1 MARVGSFQA
10 ALLSCFSVAVVAA
23 GAAGGAASAATIR
36 ITPSVSIPKGH
47 PRIFLTQADLDALRK
62 RARGLRL
69 AAWVKVYLGWVDN
82 GGTKYDAAGCE
93 DYAFAYLLTG
103 REKYART
110 ALRQAFELGN
120 DDFHE
125 GQRYSRRAL
134 VYDWLHGKLSADEKS
149 RLEKPLAAML
159 GPRTSSHR
167 LKIGSRY
174 HSGWLSAALA
184 LAGEGVADK
193 AAADD
198 IAYFVQCYTPLMK
211 RLAETNTDGGSR
223 HYAHVVGREWITT
236 YEMMQ
241 AATGGAAFKGFH
253 YHGRQGVYWLY
264 RMIGGYGCLPNAGDG
279 THATVAAAP
288 PTPLFSHTAM
298 RGPSPASQEMAV
310 RLLDLKGNRPHW
322 EDILWYRDLRRP
334 ELSRLPLSR
343 IFRGVGVVI
352 TRSGWDM
359 ARESTDVAAAFYNGP
374 TLRHTHLNQGHF
386 QIYRGRTALT
396 PDAGF
401 YDIYGG
407 PHCENVFK
415 TTLGHNCVT
424 ITGPGGGDGRQTQGV
439 RNPRK
444 YPHNTWARDRGAI
457 TAYEADGRF
466 TYVLADATLAY
477 GAAKGGRGGGG
488 GGQPRA
494 RSVTR
499 QFIHLRPGIFVIY
512 DRVAAAGPGLKK
524 RFVLQSYDEPAFD
537 GAEEIE
543 QGKRGDGISAST
555 DTGLI
560 TSTREDSRLF
570 CRILLPEERTVRKA
584 GGPTYWC
591 YNNGQFYRPK
601 KRSFRNAASAHRAGM
616 PFWRS
621 EISPAK
627 AAAFDEFLVVLE
639 ATPNEQAAPSECELK
654 AAPGSLRLSIAGA
667 KADYEITLARSRDGG
682 HIRITE
688 GGRVAVNKDFAR
700 TLAVPE
706 GNPVQPK

>member
-1 MARVGSFQA
+1 MARGGIFQA
-10 ALLSCFSVAVVAA
+10 AFLSCFLV
-23 GAAGGAASAATIR
+23 AGGAGSAPAQAGTIR
-36 ITPSVSIPKGH
+36 VTPSVAIPKGH

-62 RARGLRL
+62 RAGEPRL

-110 ALRQAFELGN
+110 ALRQAFELKN
-120 DDFHE
+120 DEFHE

-134 VYDWLHGKLSADEKS
+134 VYDWLYAKLSADERS

-198 IAYFVQCYTPLMK
+198 IAYFMQCYTPLMK

-241 AATGGAAFKGFH
+241 AATGGAAFKGFEF
-253 YHGRQGVYWLY
+253 HGRQGVYWLY
-264 RMIGGYGCLPNAGDG
+264 RMIGGYGCIPNAGDG

-298 RGPSPASQEMAV
+298 RGPIPASQEMAI
-310 RLLDLKGNRPHW
+310 RLVELKGNRPHW
-322 EDILWYRDLRRP
+322 EDILWYREPGRTVIP
-334 ELSRLPLSR
+334 KLPLSR

-359 ARESTDVAAAFYNGP
+359 ARESTDVVAAFYNGP

-407 PHCENVFK
+407 PHCKNVFN
-415 TTLGHNCVT
+415 TTLGHNCIT
-424 ITGPGGGDGRQTQGV
+424 ITGPQGGDGRQTQGV
-439 RNPRK
+439 RNQRK
-444 YPHNTWARDRGAI
+444 YPHNTWARDRGEI
-457 TAYEADGRF
+457 KAYEGDGRF

-477 GAAKGGRGGGG
+477 GAAK

-499 QFIHLRPGIFVIY
+499 QFIHLRPGIFVVY

-570 CRILLPEERTVRKA
+570 CRILLPQQCTVRKV

-601 KRSFRNAASAHRAGM
+601 KRSFRNAASAHRTGM

-621 EISPAK
+621 EISPSK

-639 ATPNEQAAPSECELK
+639 AAPKEQASPHECK
-654 AAPGSLRLSIAGA
+654 VDTAAGSLRLSIAASKA
-667 KADYEITLARSRDGG
+667 KYEVTLARSRDGG

-688 GGRVAVNKDFAR
+688 GGRVLVNKDFAR
-700 TLAVPE
+700 TVAVPE
-706 GNPVQPK
+706 GNPVLPK